1 VRVERVH
8 IDKINPAAYNPRKD
22 LQPGDPEYDKLE
34 RSIER
39 FGFVEPLVWN
49 ERSGNLV
56 GGHQRFKILVARGDT
71 EIEVSVVDLDE
82 AEERALNVALNRIE
96 GEWDQEKLREL
107 LAGLESQGF
116 DLSLTGFSDDEIDN
130 LLSDLEQPNDDDD
143 GVPEPEDE
151 VITQPGDVWTL
162 GRHRLMCG
170 DSTQIED
177 VRSLLG
183 GEKVQL
189 IVSSPPYN
197 VGKEYED
204 HDDGQ
209 SREDYLSF
217 IRALLANCKEVLE
230 QGRFICWNISHVP
243 GFDVPAHHSL
253 IMEGLGFQ
261 FVDSIVWEKPDAVSP
276 RFGVT
281 MQNPY
286 PTYYRPNHTYEKV
299 LVYAGEEVSLDCMY
313 GYDTLLVETNGEMT
327 HLPKK
332 GSHRILRLAKQF
344 RGIVWRF
351 SGQGSK
357 EHPAP
362 FPVQLPTNCM
372 QFYSREG
379 ERVFDP
385 CGGSGT
391 TLVAAEHC
399 GRQAYL
405 MELSPAYCDVIVRR
419 FEKLTGEKAYQ
430 QSPSP

>member
-1 VRVERVH
+1 MRVERVEVA
-8 IDKINPAAYNPRKD
+8 KINPAAYNPRKD
-22 LQPGDPEYDKLE
+22 LQPGDTEYEKLKT
-34 RSIER
+34 SIER

-56 GGHQRFKILVARGDT
+56 GGHQRFKILKARGDN
-71 EIEVSVVDLDE
+71 EVEVSVVDLSD
-82 AEERALNVALNRIE
+82 AEERALNLALNKIE
-96 GEWDQEKLREL
+96 GDWDEEKLTAL
-107 LAGLESQGF
+107 LAELESQGF
-116 DLSLTGFSDDEIDN
+116 DLSLAGFSEGEIDN
-130 LLSDLEQPNDDDD
+130 LLSDLERQAGDDD
-143 GVPEPEDE
+143 VPEPGAEP
-151 VITQPGDVWTL
+151 ITKPSDVWML

-170 DSTQIED
+170 DSTRPED
-177 VRSLLG
+177 VNTLLA

-204 HDDGQ
+204 HDDQQ
-209 SREDYLSF
+209 SREEYLSF

-253 IMEGLGFQ
+253 IMENLGFQ

-286 PTYYRPNHTYEKV
+286 PTYYRPNHTCEKV

-313 GYDTLLVETNGEMT
+313 GYETLLVETNGEVK

-357 EHPAP
+357 DHPAP

-391 TLVAAEHC
+391 TLVAAEQC

-419 FEKLTGEKAYQ
+419 FEKLTGEKAER
-430 QSPSP
+430 QSSST